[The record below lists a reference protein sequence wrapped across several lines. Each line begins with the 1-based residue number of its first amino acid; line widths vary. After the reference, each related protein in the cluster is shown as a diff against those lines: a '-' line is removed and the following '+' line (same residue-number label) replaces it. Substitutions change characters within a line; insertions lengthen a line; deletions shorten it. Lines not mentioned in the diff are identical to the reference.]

1 MLYDNN
7 NGNNP
12 NNGWGGMPQMGYWGN
27 NRLPQ
32 YDIVR
37 VNGENGA
44 NAFQMGPNSKIL
56 LLDEHEPIV
65 WLVQTDGAGYKTVKP
80 YNVTPRE
87 VAPPVNINSLEERI
101 AALEEKINVKS
112 NSRGA
117 NKAAKRQAADETI
130 PTATV
135 E

>member
-1 MLYDNN
+1 
-7 NGNNP
+7 
-12 NNGWGGMPQMGYWGN
+12 
-27 NRLPQ
+27 
-32 YDIVR
+32 
-37 VNGENGA
+37 
-44 NAFQMGPNSKIL
+44 MGPNSKIL

-101 AALEEKINVKS
+101 AALEEKINAKS
-112 NSRGA
+112 NSRGS
-117 NKAAKRQAADETI
+117 NKAAKRQATDETAVAAI
-130 PTATV
+130 V